1 MFSRGPESMKNQ
13 QESFF
18 SNRTKNQHRCPWVRS
33 PRCEGIIRLRELG
46 KIAPCLRNKGSLH
59 LYRKVQAQGAV
70 TRRARLFNKNL
81 TDCNAARLSI
91 VGDVCP
97 VQVLQTPLQWG

>member
-1 MFSRGPESMKNQ
+1 MKSEPGQ
-13 QESFF
+13 ILGI
-18 SNRTKNQHRCPWVRS
+18 RTKNQHRCPWVRS

-46 KIAPCLRNKGSLH
+46 KLAPCLRNKGSLH
-59 LYRKVQAQGAV
+59 LCGKVQAQGAV
-70 TRRARLFNKNL
+70 TGRARLFNKNL
-81 TDCNAARLSI
+81 TDCQAARPSI